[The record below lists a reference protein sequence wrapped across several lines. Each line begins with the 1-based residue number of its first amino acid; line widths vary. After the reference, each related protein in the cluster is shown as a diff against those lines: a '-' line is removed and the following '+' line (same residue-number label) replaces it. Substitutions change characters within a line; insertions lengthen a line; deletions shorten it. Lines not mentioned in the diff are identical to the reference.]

1 MVCCQK
7 LAQEVNFPFYKTFR
21 ACWHNLSCKWGAE
34 TCPQNFCQSWFILSP
49 PPPILFYKCCH
60 CIIYMDLNLFSDR
73 ELNYFIIFD
82 IYNMHLS
89 FFFLDHC
96 YFIDVMH
103 AWQGNTKEQRF
114 FSILHKRFYKSLDFI
129 WQDYCPLL

>member
-1 MVCCQK
+1 
-7 LAQEVNFPFYKTFR
+7 
-21 ACWHNLSCKWGAE
+21 
-34 TCPQNFCQSWFILSP
+34 
-49 PPPILFYKCCH
+49 
-60 CIIYMDLNLFSDR
+60 MDLNLRLYLFSDR

-96 YFIDVMH
+96 YFKDVMH

-129 WQDYCPLL
+129 WQDYCPLLWYLDSIYMNNLILNVSYIDL